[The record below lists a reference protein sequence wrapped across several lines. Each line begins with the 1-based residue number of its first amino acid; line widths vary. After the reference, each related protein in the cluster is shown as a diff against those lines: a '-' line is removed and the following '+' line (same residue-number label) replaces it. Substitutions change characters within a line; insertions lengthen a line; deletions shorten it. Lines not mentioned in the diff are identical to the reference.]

1 MKSLIAFTL
10 LSLVLNKA
18 HCQLNEGTCKH
29 FAEILPLKLR
39 DLRVAFNEIKDYFQ
53 SRDDELDIMLLNE
66 DLLQE
71 FKEYLGCQSVAEM
84 IQFYLE
90 EVLLKAGNASRSIKQ
105 QVDCIGN
112 MLLHLRQTLKRCHRF
127 LICEKKSKTI
137 KNIKETYEKLQ
148 EKGIYKA
155 MGEFDIF
162 INYIEEYLILKT
174 RK

>member
-1 MKSLIAFTL
+1 MKSLIAVTL

-18 HCQLNEGTCKH
+18 HCQLNEGNCKQ
-29 FAEILPLKLR
+29 FADVLPLKLR

-90 EVLLKAGNASRSIKQ
+90 DVLLKASNASKSIKEH
-105 QVDCIGN
+105 VNCIGN
-112 MLLHLRQTLKRCHRF
+112 KLLHLRQTLKRCHRF

>member
-1 MKSLIAFTL
+1 MKSLVAFVL

-18 HCQLNEGTCKH
+18 HCQLSGGNCKH
-29 FAEILPLKLR
+29 FVDVLPLKLR
-39 DLRVAFNEIKDYFQ
+39 ELRVTFNGIKDYFQ

-84 IQFYLE
+84 IQFYLDD
-90 EVLLKAGNASRSIKQ
+90 VFLKASNTSKSIKQ
-105 QVDCIGN
+105 HVDCVGN
-112 MLLHLRQTLKRCHRF
+112 MLLHLRQTLKRCHRY

>member
-1 MKSLIAFTL
+1 MKSLLAFTL

-18 HCQLNEGTCKH
+18 HCQLNEGSCKH
-29 FAEILPLKLR
+29 FADVLPLKLR

-53 SRDDELDIMLLNE
+53 SRDDELDIILLNE

-71 FKEYLGCQSVAEM
+71 FKEYLGCQSMAEM

-90 EVLLKAGNASRSIKQ
+90 DVLLKASNASKSIKQ
-105 QVDCIGN
+105 HVDSLGN
-112 MLLHLRQTLKRCHRF
+112 MLLHLRLTLKRCHRF

-137 KNIKETYEKLQ
+137 ESIKETYEKLQ
-148 EKGIYKA
+148 EKGMYKA

-162 INYIEEYLILKT
+162 IDYIEQYLILKT